1 MKTQRCILTKFTLQ
15 VFSSVA
21 NSKIRNQ
28 NIQCHRTG
36 CSYLLNSNFHL
47 EVFEIFTQNARL
59 IFRSFFFL
67 NMQMTRVIFVSALE
81 LVGPTYRTFTTVM
94 TCIFYTIGILLL
106 SGVAYLIRD
115 WVILCYATTLPFL
128 LFFIYMK

>member
-59 IFRSFFFL
+59 LFVHFFFKYV
-67 NMQMTRVIFVSALE
+67 NDETYFCFSFGVSWPDVSDVHYGDDVHL
-81 LVGPTYRTFTTVM
+81 LHDRHTFTVW
-94 TCIFYTIGILLL
+94 CG
-106 SGVAYLIRD
+106 
-115 WVILCYATTLPFL
+115 LPNS
-128 LFFIYMK
+128 

>member
-1 MKTQRCILTKFTLQ
+1 
-15 VFSSVA
+15 
-21 NSKIRNQ
+21 
-28 NIQCHRTG
+28 
-36 CSYLLNSNFHL
+36 
-47 EVFEIFTQNARL
+47 
-59 IFRSFFFL
+59 
-67 NMQMTRVIFVSALE
+67 MQMTRVIFVSALE

-128 LFFIYMK
+128 LFFIYMKY